1 MHAYHV
7 CVCVCVCVY
16 VCIILYVCTRERE
29 RERESGRACRGV
41 TKRVGVVI
49 ELPRLGQIGEYEK
62 YVSHLLQFDTA
73 IMRTG

>member
-7 CVCVCVCVY
+7 CVCVCVYVLY
-16 VCIILYVCTRERE
+16 VCILYVCTRERE
-29 RERESGRACRGV
+29 REWESGRACHGV

-62 YVSHLLQFDTA
+62 YVSHLMQFDTA